1 MAPADLAAMQAAWL
15 LGRKLRRWCMGIFW
29 GARLLRTEGSCRG
42 GARSG
47 LWQRVDRDSPRPSQ
61 GRPPGCPEVCP
72 GGAARPSRRQARCWG
87 RRERRWP
94 PPRHPR
100 GRAGG
105 RRAPGGEGRRGP
117 WPSLTAGTS
126 VSIRVTVKRSQD
138 EDDIDIDDNYVKS
151 ECRRAPWGPP
161 KRLVFAA
168 ARLSQAACAA
178 SRQ

>member
-15 LGRKLRRWCMGIFW
+15 LGRLRRWCMGIFW

-47 LWQRVDRDSPRPSQ
+47 DSPRPSQ

-126 VSIRVTVKRSQD
+126 VSIHNQTSTIIMSRVS
-138 EDDIDIDDNYVKS
+138 
-151 ECRRAPWGPP
+151 AG
-161 KRLVFAA
+161 
-168 ARLSQAACAA
+168 ARLGGRQSAWCSQRRGSLKPRVQHRV
-178 SRQ
+178 SRGG

>member
-15 LGRKLRRWCMGIFW
+15 LG
-29 GARLLRTEGSCRG
+29 
-42 GARSG
+42 
-47 LWQRVDRDSPRPSQ
+47 RPSQ

-126 VSIRVTVKRSQD
+126 VSIRVTVKRN
-138 EDDIDIDDNYVKS
+138 IDDNYVKS

>member
-15 LGRKLRRWCMGIFW
+15 LGRLRRWCMGIFW

-47 LWQRVDRDSPRPSQ
+47 DSPRPSQ

-126 VSIRVTVKRSQD
+126 VSIRVTVKRSQ
-138 EDDIDIDDNYVKS
+138 S